1 MIGGMGRNRSRRNAD
16 LVQYPGLHRDAKNY
30 FYIKSPITGKRAYLG
45 TKDKA
50 MAIRLWRPI
59 ARKWDETIE
68 ADEVNRIAGRLNAAN
83 DVLSFSEYC
92 KKYRE
97 TRLVKATKRNGEA
110 LGAKTAN
117 DYRLMLKNQIEPHKG
132 FGVSIKQL
140 DTKTVRQYL
149 AAYMDRPAT
158 YNYHLSIISRVCNEA
173 LDEGLIDTS
182 PATDIQR
189 RARVKRKTYI
199 DDETYLAITG
209 ELTEWEAK
217 VCDLIYMV
225 GGRPGDVLRL
235 KHTDISDGII
245 HYTAAKNTQSLEI
258 EMNRDLAALVAWFY
272 SWKRKQGVL
281 SRHVVCYP
289 RTARQDMRG
298 EPLSVVYMSRKFT
311 AACRKL
317 GYVQRDKSGH
327 PIDSNGDKVDVNSA
341 KTLYELRDLRPKGL
355 TDEFLAG
362 GENNKGG
369 HKTEAMK
376 QHYRRVSV
384 PIKAAS
390 NVKALVK

>member
-16 LVQYPGLHRDAKNY
+16 LVQYPGLHRDSKGY
-30 FYIKSPITGKRAYLG
+30 FFIKSPINKKQASLG

-50 MAIRLWRPI
+50 TAIRLWRPI

-68 ADEVNRIAGRLNAAN
+68 ADEVNRIAERLNAAS

-97 TRLVKATKRNGEA
+97 TRLAKATKRNGEA

-132 FGVSIKQL
+132 FNVSIKQL
-140 DTKTVRQYL
+140 DTKAVRQYL

-225 GGRPGDVLRL
+225 GGRPGDVLQL

-281 SRHVVCYP
+281 SRHVACYP

-298 EPLSVVYMSRKFT
+298 KPLSVPYMSRKFT

-317 GYVQRDKSGH
+317 GYVMRDKSGH
-327 PIDSNGDKVDVNSA
+327 PVDSNGDKVDVNSA